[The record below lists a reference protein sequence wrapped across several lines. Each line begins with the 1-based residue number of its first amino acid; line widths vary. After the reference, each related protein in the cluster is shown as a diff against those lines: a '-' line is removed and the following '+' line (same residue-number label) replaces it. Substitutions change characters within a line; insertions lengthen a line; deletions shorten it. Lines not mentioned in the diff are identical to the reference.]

1 MKADN
6 EFDGIGKK
14 TTYKVPD
21 GFFEHISERT
31 LSKAKQ
37 RELKRRKTLMLWRTV
52 AVAASLSAIAILGYY
67 MYETE
72 KPEIQMIVQSKNPDI
87 KQTISQ
93 ENNVEELTT
102 VLADMSDD
110 ELAQLEAMF
119 KADPFMEE

>member
-67 MYETE
+67 MYEKS
-72 KPEIQMIVQSKNPDI
+72 KPLIKLQLKALIARDLWEMNEYYQIMDADNETLSKAIEIL
-87 KQTISQ
+87 QTPGAYDKI
-93 ENNVEELTT
+93 L
-102 VLADMSDD
+102 
-110 ELAQLEAMF
+110 
-119 KADPFMEE
+119 K